1 MTNLN
6 VERNLLEHEY
16 AVPPKTRV
24 KEAVDVTKL
33 LLLATEK
40 LVEATPHEVVMG
52 WRNPPKHLLMQLEPQ
67 VGELRLCHI
76 SAPGKYKKI
85 NGVSCISGHIRPFS
99 GHGFSA
105 GIKVVKNAWKTVS
118 LDKAHQAEWEPII
131 KELVNVQRRQ
141 AYRHT
146 FIDREHLTMTMSVTL
161 PLALPEGVSWHQ
173 VLEHQVL
180 DRAFKDRESSTRGE
194 DSSGPWIR
202 RKPMPSANQ
211 DRGRVMFRPSM
222 TLRLVLV
229 TRANNPLQRTR

>member
-1 MTNLN
+1 MIPIGIMTNLN

-67 VGELRLCHI
+67 VGELRLFHI

-105 GIKVVKNAWKTVS
+105 GIKVAKNAWNTVS

-173 VLEHQVL
+173 VL

-194 DSSGPWIR
+194 DS
-202 RKPMPSANQ
+202 
-211 DRGRVMFRPSM
+211 
-222 TLRLVLV
+222 
-229 TRANNPLQRTR
+229 